1 MIAYMH
7 EEDEEVA
14 SLLPAKAFEITA
26 TSNHHQMIELL
37 FFFSPDTKFVRI

>member
-7 EEDEEVA
+7 EEDEVA
-14 SLLPAKAFEITA
+14 SLLPAKAFEIAT

-37 FFFSPDTKFVRI
+37 LLFSPDTKFVGI